1 MGAVIRIILG
11 ISIVVGAWV
20 LKGRATPNS
29 DVEDVALSLFG
40 TAVTPSSL
48 NLIVLAFA
56 LVGVAMIVLGI
67 VSLAKRR

>member
-11 ISIVVGAWV
+11 VFIVVGAWV
-20 LKGRATPNS
+20 LKGRATPNA
-29 DVEDVALSLFG
+29 DAEDVSLSLFG

-48 NLIVLAFA
+48 NLIVLAFS

-67 VSLAKRR
+67 VALAKRR

>member
-1 MGAVIRIILG
+1 MGAVIRIIFG
-11 ISIVVGAWV
+11 VSIVVGAWV

-29 DVEDVALSLFG
+29 DAEDVTLSLFG

-48 NLIVLAFA
+48 NLIVLAFSLA
-56 LVGVAMIVLGI
+56 GVAMIVLGI